1 MLTSRMGR
9 LLPLI
14 ALMLVVLTSGAPA
27 WIAELV
33 QGDCAAQCADESSCP
48 DEGCASCSVI
58 CSSCVRAHV
67 VVPPVVAVVIAPS
80 AIAVTWLAPEVG
92 ARMPVGPPP
101 EGVFHPPRRES

>member
-1 MLTSRMGR
+1 MLGHRMGR

-14 ALMLVVLTSGAPA
+14 ALMLVFLTSGAPA
-27 WIAELV
+27 WIAELA
-33 QGDCAAQCADESSCP
+33 QDDCAEQCADESSCP
-48 DEGCASCSVI
+48 DEGCAGCSVI

-67 VVPPVVAVVIAPS
+67 VVPQVVAVIEPG

-101 EGVFHPPRRES
+101 EGVFHPPRRAS